1 MGNLT
6 ELSNGIQ
13 LASVIAIIAFV
24 IYYFAYRK
32 DLKELQ
38 REQMKKGKR

>member
-1 MGNLT
+1 MGNIT
-6 ELSNGIQ
+6 ELFNGIQ

-38 REQMKKGKR
+38 REQLKGKRK